1 MNYSAL
7 TSQALSAPPYLIAF
21 VVVLVTAFL
30 SDRSKNRSY
39 YIIFH
44 AILGG
49 SGYISIAVAGVLK
62 ASSGWRYAGVYPAA
76 SGFFSA
82 ITLILTWT
90 INNQDSDS
98 KRGTGVA
105 MLNLL
110 GQFGPLVGTRLYPD
124 DDKPYYVKGMAV
136 CGGFMFFVGV
146 LALILRIILASEN
159 KRLGVADSEEQKKQE
174 EEGLVEKE
182 VAGEKTRFMNIL

>member
-7 TSQALSAPPYLIAF
+7 TSQALCAPPYLVAF
-21 VVVLVTAFL
+21 IIVLVTAFL
-30 SDRSKNRSY
+30 SDRSRNRSY

-44 AILGG
+44 SILGG
-49 SGYISIAVAGVLK
+49 SGYILIAVAGALK

-76 SGFFSA
+76 SGFFSV

-98 KRGTGVA
+98 KRGTGVT

-124 DDKPYYVKGMAV
+124 EDRPYYVKGMAI
-136 CGGFMFFVGV
+136 CGGFMFLVGL
-146 LALILRIILASEN
+146 LALFLRIILAREN
-159 KRLGVADSEEQKKQE
+159 RKLGIMDSEEQEKQE
-174 EEGLVEKE
+174 EEGLVEKGM
-182 VAGEKTRFMNIL
+182 VGQKTRFMNML

>member
-7 TSQALSAPPYLIAF
+7 TSQALSAPPYLVAFF
-21 VVVLVTAFL
+21 VVLLTAFL

-49 SGYISIAVAGVLK
+49 SGYIFIAIAGALK
-62 ASSGWRYAGVYPAA
+62 AGSGWRYAGVYPAA

-136 CGGFMFFVGV
+136 CGGFMLFVGI
-146 LALILRIILASEN
+146 LALVLRTILASEN
-159 KRLGVADSEEQKKQE
+159 KRTAAVDSEEQGKQE

-182 VAGEKTRFMNIL
+182 AAEMKTRFTNML

>member
-1 MNYSAL
+1 
-7 TSQALSAPPYLIAF
+7 
-21 VVVLVTAFL
+21 
-30 SDRSKNRSY
+30 
-39 YIIFH
+39 
-44 AILGG
+44 
-49 SGYISIAVAGVLK
+49 
-62 ASSGWRYAGVYPAA
+62 
-76 SGFFSA
+76 
-82 ITLILTWT
+82 
-90 INNQDSDS
+90 
-98 KRGTGVA
+98 

-146 LALILRIILASEN
+146 LAVILRTILASEN